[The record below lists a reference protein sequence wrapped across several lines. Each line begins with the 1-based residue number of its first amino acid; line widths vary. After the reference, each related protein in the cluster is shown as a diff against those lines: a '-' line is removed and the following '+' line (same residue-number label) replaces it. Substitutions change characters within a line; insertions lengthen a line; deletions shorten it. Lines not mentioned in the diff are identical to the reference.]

1 MTALHARVR
10 TVGKGHARQDVVT
23 LHDQWGIQHTPAAVD
38 YLPLDYRVRV
48 DCHVRHLGSVTFPAW
63 VPLTR
68 CGEPSLPAFIRQ

>member
-1 MTALHARVR
+1 MTALHERVR
-10 TVGKGHARQDVVT
+10 VVGKGRARQEIVT
-23 LHDQWGIQHTPAAVD
+23 LHDQWGIQHTPSAAD

-48 DCHVRHLGSVTFPAW
+48 DTHQRAAGRIRFPAW